1 MKKNLGEFYD
11 ETSDFQQ
18 AQFNYLVKLVK
29 DNLKTDSIDTLLD
42 IGAGTGK
49 RTKECFDIFPNL
61 NHVTALEPDPDMYRQ
76 AIENHKDERIQYL
89 KKPAS
94 HVSQMEIGAGHF
106 DLILSHWTL
115 HWVQDK
121 QALFESLERV
131 IDKESKIVFST
142 CERLPQIL
150 TDLDEYIR
158 VELGISPYGESP
170 FHYYDRT
177 QWEDLLKSNG
187 WKIACAESFTVD
199 HMVDDAATYLEHWFT
214 ASTGKFTYNRHLVEI
229 SELSRKDLVW
239 FMENKYGTG
248 KKEGQLKFTEDVLFV
263 IAEK

>member
-18 AQFNYLVKLVK
+18 AQFNYLVKLM
-29 DNLKTDSIDTLLD
+29 TDHLDVGSIETLID
-42 IGAGTGK
+42 IGSGTGK
-49 RTKECFDIFPNL
+49 RTKDCFDIFPNL
-61 NHVTALEPDPDMYRQ
+61 KHITALEPDPDMYGQ
-76 AIENHKDERIQYL
+76 AIEEHKDDRIQYL

-94 HVSQMEIGAGHF
+94 HIANMEIGTGHF

-121 QALFESLERV
+121 DHLFESLERV
-131 IDKESKIVFST
+131 TDKESKIAFSS

-150 TDLDEYIR
+150 QDLDEYIR

-170 FHYYDRT
+170 YHYFERQ
-177 QWEDLLKSNG
+177 QWEDILKQYG
-187 WKIACAESFTVD
+187 WKIKKAESFAVD
-199 HMVDDAATYLEHWFT
+199 HVVDDAEKYLEHWFT
-214 ASTGKFTYNRHLVEI
+214 ASTGKFTYNRHLLEI
-229 SELSRKDLVW
+229 NELSRKDLVW

-248 KKEGQLKFTEDVLFV
+248 TKEGGLKFTEDVVFM